1 MVLDQINLTNANIL
15 LVDSYRNKVHS
26 TMESVGQDVAD
37 KAPHFETR
45 VGKRRW
51 VERTKRG
58 KGDA

>member
-1 MVLDQINLTNANIL
+1 MAKLVF

-51 VERTKRG
+51 FERSKRG
-58 KGDA
+58 KGAEA